1 MKDYVIYDGRANYD
15 VDRACVMEVFEAK
28 SDEQAK
34 KYLKRDWEGHD
45 CVLMDAEN
53 NFISNET

>member
-15 VDRACVMEVFEAK
+15 VDRACVMEVFEAQ

-45 CVLMDAEN
+45 CALMDTEN
-53 NFISNET
+53 NFISKET

>member
-1 MKDYVIYDGRANYD
+1 MKDYVVYDGRANYD

-28 SDEQAK
+28 SDDAAI